1 MAKTSMAAAADRMS
15 IPGMGDFVQ
24 AEVDGYSVDMQSY
37 DVDFDMAFAYQGL
50 PNDQCQASHV
60 GYVIKGKFTVTGA
73 EGSEEVFEGGDAFV
87 IEPGHVVSVAA
98 GTEFVVFTPI
108 EEANAQAE
116 VVQANMA
123 KYAQERGIEASA

>member
-1 MAKTSMAAAADRMS
+1 
-15 IPGMGDFVQ
+15 MGHFVQ
-24 AEVDGYSVDMQSY
+24 AELDGYSVDMQRY
-37 DVDFDMAFAYQGL
+37 DIDFDLAFAYQGL

-60 GYVIKGKFTVTGA
+60 GYLIKGQFTVTRA
-73 EGSEEVFEGGDAFV
+73 AGSEEVFEAGDAFA
-87 IEPGHVVSVAA
+87 ITPGHVVSVAA

-123 KYAQERGIEASA
+123 KYAAEHGIEAPA